1 LFALAM
7 LLIGFGSGF
16 LWGKALLRYYLEK
29 EGWDVLH
36 DDRKPLGEGRYV
48 VMRRLERSGDH

>member
-1 LFALAM
+1 M